1 MSRSKEIKEAFQEV
15 QAFLENHRADFGEA
29 FAAARIVFEKASD
42 LAEEKGV
49 DIRKILTGDPV
60 ADRALM
66 EAAGVEAE
74 IEATGFSLEAALDLA
89 GALVKLGVVVAGMM
103 A

>member
-1 MSRSKEIKEAFQEV
+1 MSRSEELKDALQGV
-15 QAFLENHRADFGEA
+15 QTFWESHREDFGEA

-74 IEATGFSLEAALDLA
+74 IKALGFSLEAALDLA
-89 GALVKLGVVVAGMM
+89 GALLKLSVAVAGL
-103 A
+103 AS

>member
-1 MSRSKEIKEAFQEV
+1 MSKSKEIKEAFQGV
-15 QAFLENHRADFGEA
+15 QRFWENHRADFGEA
-29 FAAARIVFEKASD
+29 FTAARIVFEKASD
-42 LAEEKGV
+42 LAEKKGV
-49 DIRKILTGDPV
+49 DIREILTGDPV

-74 IEATGFSLEAALDLA
+74 IEATGFSLETALDLA
-89 GALVKLGVVVAGMM
+89 GALLKLGVAVAGMM